1 MSASAMEEPLCPA
14 PRVVFSMATTW
25 RIAVTLDRTTRR
37 YVADV
42 VGLPVHAQGL
52 TEKEAVRHAREAI
65 AVHLKAL
72 ESLAVGRGA
81 NTRIVMV
88 KA

>member
-1 MSASAMEEPLCPA
+1 
-14 PRVVFSMATTW
+14 V
-25 RIAVTLDRTTRR
+25 TRR
-37 YVADV
+37 YLADV

-52 TEKEAVRHAREAI
+52 TEEEAVRNAKEAI

-81 NTRIVMV
+81 NTRVVTV

>member
-1 MSASAMEEPLCPA
+1 MP
-14 PRVVFSMATTW
+14 TNW
-25 RIAVTLDRTTRR
+25 RIAVSRDRATKR
-37 YVADV
+37 YLADV

-52 TEKEAVRHAREAI
+52 TEQEAVEHAKEAI

-72 ESLAVGRGA
+72 ESLVVRRGPD
-81 NTRIVMV
+81 TRIVTV